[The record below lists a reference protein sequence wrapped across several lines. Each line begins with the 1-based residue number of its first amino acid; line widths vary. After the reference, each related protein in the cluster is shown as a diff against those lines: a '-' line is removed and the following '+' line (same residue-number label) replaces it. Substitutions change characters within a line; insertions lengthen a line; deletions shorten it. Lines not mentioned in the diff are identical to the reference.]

1 MDTVLGLGQALTIR
15 TNTHC
20 LSGENLL
27 KVGLA
32 WLRSD

>member
-1 MDTVLGLGQALTIR
+1 MHTVLGLGQALTIR

-20 LSGENLL
+20 LSGENQL
-27 KVGLA
+27 KVVVV